1 MNERSL
7 KEKTI
12 KGVGWSAADSFL
24 GRGITFIIGIVL
36 ARILSPA
43 EYGLIGICL
52 IFTTVLNSIVDSG
65 FSTALIRK
73 QDVTDK
79 DYNTMFVTNLI
90 ISITL
95 YIILYLASPYI
106 SIFFARKELLSLV
119 RVMGVILIINA
130 LSIIQVTV
138 LTKKI
143 DFKTNTKASL
153 VSAILSGI
161 VGISM
166 AYFGFGVWALVIQQI
181 TKQLFCTI
189 ILWFSNKWIPNF
201 SFSKNSFKYMWGYGW
216 KLLLSGLLNNI
227 WNQLY
232 QVVVGK
238 FYNPSTL
245 GQYVRSSQ
253 YAGIFS
259 ENITSIVQRVSFPVL
274 SGLQNDREKMFLAYR
289 KVIMTTMYVTS
300 ICMIWLGAISEP
312 LIYCLIGPKW
322 HEAAVFL
329 PLICINMSLY
339 PLHAINL
346 NVLAVQG
353 RTDIFLY
360 LEIIKKII
368 GILPVVIGIL
378 FSIYWMLI
386 AGIVTGFISF
396 FLNSYYTGKFLHYP
410 SWMQLRDILPGYGVA
425 ILVAICVYFFKFIPI
440 SYWLILPLQII
451 IGALILLCVS
461 EYFKL
466 SGYIEIRGIFLKG
479 YFKLKK

>member
-166 AYFGFGVWALVIQQI
+166 AYFG
-181 TKQLFCTI
+181 
-189 ILWFSNKWIPNF
+189 
-201 SFSKNSFKYMWGYGW
+201 
-216 KLLLSGLLNNI
+216 
-227 WNQLY
+227 
-232 QVVVGK
+232 
-238 FYNPSTL
+238 
-245 GQYVRSSQ
+245 
-253 YAGIFS
+253 
-259 ENITSIVQRVSFPVL
+259 
-274 SGLQNDREKMFLAYR
+274 
-289 KVIMTTMYVTS
+289 
-300 ICMIWLGAISEP
+300 
-312 LIYCLIGPKW
+312 YC
-322 HEAAVFL
+322 
-329 PLICINMSLY
+329 
-339 PLHAINL
+339 
-346 NVLAVQG
+346 
-353 RTDIFLY
+353 
-360 LEIIKKII
+360 
-368 GILPVVIGIL
+368 
-378 FSIYWMLI
+378 
-386 AGIVTGFISF
+386 
-396 FLNSYYTGKFLHYP
+396 
-410 SWMQLRDILPGYGVA
+410 SWMDTFWYREFNKQV
-425 ILVAICVYFFKFIPI
+425 
-440 SYWLILPLQII
+440 QI
-451 IGALILLCVS
+451 
-461 EYFKL
+461 
-466 SGYIEIRGIFLKG
+466 
-479 YFKLKK
+479 